1 MRHIAWVLLLAALA
15 RPADLGAQSVDS
27 PAAASHRA
35 SLAARLRSTTQ
46 AIEADPQD
54 KDAWSTRAGLHAQ
67 AGDHLLAIADYDALL
82 KLDPTR
88 AETYDSR
95 GSQHFMLGHIQASI
109 DDFDRS
115 IKLNPR
121 QEPWHWK
128 RGIAYYYAE
137 RWDEGRRQFEGYQ
150 TVDDNDVENAVWRYL
165 CMARGMGPRA
175 ARDAMLKI
183 RRDTRVPMAEVHA
196 LYSGQA
202 RPEDVLAAARAGS
215 PSPEALNTRLFY
227 AHLYLG
233 LYYEANGDASR
244 AREHNTTA
252 AEKHKIGHYMWN
264 VADVH
269 ARLRKSPAPKQP

>member
-1 MRHIAWVLLLAALA
+1 MRHITWVFLFAALVK
-15 RPADLGAQSVDS
+15 PSDLTAQSVDS
-27 PAAASHRA
+27 PAAASRRS
-35 SLAARLRSTTQ
+35 SLAARLRSATQ
-46 AIEADPQD
+46 ALEANPQD
-54 KDAWSTRAGLHAQ
+54 KDAYSTRAGLYAE
-67 AGDHLLAIADYDALL
+67 AGEHRRAIADYDALL
-82 KLDPTR
+82 KLDPAR
-88 AETYDSR
+88 AEAYDSR

-115 IKLNPR
+115 IKLNPK

-128 RGIAYYYAE
+128 RGISYYYAE

-165 CMARGMGPRA
+165 CMARGRGPQA

-215 PSPEALNTRLFY
+215 PPPEALNTRLFY

-233 LYYEANGDASR
+233 LYYEANGDAAQ
-244 AREHNTTA
+244 AREHITTA
-252 AEKHKIGHYMWN
+252 AEKHKISHYMWN

-269 ARLRKSPAPKQP
+269 ASLRKS